1 MTDCSSIHGSSSSS
15 DITSSR
21 GSSNPRIRVIRLT
34 RPQYHQT
41 HAGNPSFGFSLR
53 GGREY
58 GTGFFISRVEKGS
71 EADVQ
76 GLRVFLNLFSLF
88 FSNYKSCFVLFRLA
102 IRSSKS
108 MDITSMMLFTKNY
121 PNSLQ
126 IKIDLH

>member
-76 GLRVFLNLFSLF
+76 GLRVFLNLLSLF
-88 FSNYKSCFVLFRLA
+88 FQIINPVLSFLGW
-102 IRSSKS
+102 RSDRQSQWIS
-108 MDITSMMLFTKNY
+108 RR
-121 PNSLQ
+121 
-126 IKIDLH
+126 